1 MDLLLCLVRLNNFFV
16 QLVFT
21 ALLLIQAFVAL
32 SVQLANIGS
41 AAIFFLTALPLFV
54 VLALNPLFVG
64 SNQRISLWTYGL
76 GQFLPSLSGSL
87 LLLGVVE
94 VFVPLVSF
102 IYLCTS
108 KFFAT
113 SVLLSLVFLFWM
125 LTFSFFFPSN
135 RLVASALTLQRI
147 ISWLLSSQAW
157 VRFPSLSCCHLRTSS
172 DAASCLEAS
181 CS

>member
-1 MDLLLCLVRLNNFFV
+1 MISQYLVGEV
-16 QLVFT
+16 HEQSVFT

-32 SVQLANIGS
+32 TVQLVGIGS

-76 GQFLPSLSGSL
+76 GQILPSLSGSL

-102 IYLCTS
+102 LHVLAS
-108 KFFAT
+108 FFCDFCC
-113 SVLLSLVFLFWM
+113 VVLFWI
-125 LTFSFFFPSN
+125 LTFIFFSN
-135 RLVASALTLQRI
+135 RLAASALTLQRT

-157 VRFPSLSCCHLRTSS
+157 VRSLSLLCYLLRTSS
-172 DAASCLEAS
+172 DAASC
-181 CS
+181 